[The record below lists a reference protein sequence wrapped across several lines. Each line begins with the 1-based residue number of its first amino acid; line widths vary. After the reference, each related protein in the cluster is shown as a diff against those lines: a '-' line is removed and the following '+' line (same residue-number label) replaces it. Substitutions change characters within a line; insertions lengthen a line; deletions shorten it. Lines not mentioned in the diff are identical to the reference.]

1 MSELPPPHDAT
12 AATPETP
19 DDRARQER
27 LAALARRRDE
37 ARPTAGPPV
46 ADGGERD
53 AVAARLAA
61 LERRRPTDRPTAARP
76 SVADGTPTSG
86 RPRRRRPHPA
96 RGARLAALGLS
107 LVSTGGLA
115 VLFAATGASAGTEVG
130 AARVVS
136 TDGAT
141 AAASSAPASGSSTD
155 AAATAGGSRPTDTIV
170 DGAVFHNRWGD
181 VQVEATFGADGALT
195 DVTALRTPGGRAT
208 SVRINEYAVP
218 LLNRS
223 ALTSQSAD
231 VDTVSGATYT
241 SSDYRRSLQS
251 AIDAARAAGVTA
263 VA

>member
-1 MSELPPPHDAT
+1 M
-12 AATPETP
+12 
-19 DDRARQER
+19 
-27 LAALARRRDE
+27 
-37 ARPTAGPPV
+37 
-46 ADGGERD
+46 
-53 AVAARLAA
+53 
-61 LERRRPTDRPTAARP
+61 
-76 SVADGTPTSG
+76 
-86 RPRRRRPHPA
+86 
-96 RGARLAALGLS
+96 
-107 LVSTGGLA
+107 
-115 VLFAATGASAGTEVG
+115 LFAATGASAGTEVG

-136 TDGAT
+136 TGGAPAPAT
-141 AAASSAPASGSSTD
+141 DAPGSGASTGAAAAAPATRST
-155 AAATAGGSRPTDTIV
+155 ATVV

-195 DVTALRTPGGRAT
+195 DVTALKTPGGRDT

-223 ALTSQSAD
+223 ALTAQSAD